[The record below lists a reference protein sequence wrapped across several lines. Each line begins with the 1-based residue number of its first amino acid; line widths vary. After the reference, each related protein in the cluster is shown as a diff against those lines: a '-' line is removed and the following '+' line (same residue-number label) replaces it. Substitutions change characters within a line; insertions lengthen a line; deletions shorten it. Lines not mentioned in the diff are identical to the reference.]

1 MISLHSLL
9 IQPLRGDHTL
19 WRHALFLQKSR
30 QQALAALVG
39 AFTVMGALLP
49 QFPYRSINVT
59 VPSHQPVR
67 RQERIMKRFKSA
79 RHLQRFVSVHD
90 PIANLFN
97 VSRHNI
103 PSNHHRELRATA
115 IQAWAKSRAFAPT
128 NQSLTP
134 RSCFHSVK
142 FTLPHHQDGS
152 EEELADLESEN
163 RHLERL
169 MLVKFRE
176 ENDRLNSMLRR
187 FGGA

>member
-1 MISLHSLL
+1 MISLHSLQ

-39 AFTVMGALLP
+39 ALTVMGALLP

-59 VPSHQPVR
+59 VPSHPPAQ

-97 VSRHNI
+97 VPRHNI

-115 IQAWAKSRAFAPT
+115 IQAWRQVARLRADEPK
-128 NQSLTP
+128 P
-134 RSCFHSVK
+134 HSQIL
-142 FTLPHHQDGS
+142 FSQ
-152 EEELADLESEN
+152 
-163 RHLERL
+163 R
-169 MLVKFRE
+169 
-176 ENDRLNSMLRR
+176 
-187 FGGA
+187 